1 MYLNGEQVVQV
12 ASFTTRDRASE
23 FSIFLLSQFRLA
35 EVGEPTVITEPN
47 Q

>member
-12 ASFTTRDRASE
+12 ASFTTRDRASK
-23 FSIFLLSQFRLA
+23 FSLFLLTRFLPA